1 MYMCVHKQ
9 NAHRIRKHNFPAAVS
24 KFLQGAKVWEALT
37 QINPLKAVQRIIIL
51 FDSKQSLS
59 SFMKINTT
67 SMYVKFQFRE
77 FPLKLLYM
85 NASLIISS
93 F

>member
-37 QINPLKAVQRIIIL
+37 QINPLKAVQ
-51 FDSKQSLS
+51 
-59 SFMKINTT
+59 
-67 SMYVKFQFRE
+67 
-77 FPLKLLYM
+77 
-85 NASLIISS
+85 
-93 F
+93 